1 MRALALSLM
10 LLLGG
15 CSSDWI
21 PFSSGPLAGRVVPVP
36 ADLSAV
42 DDYNVIRLETR
53 PDDPYSVKLWVVATD
68 GHLYVH
74 AGENRTTWVEHIEVN
89 PEIRLG
95 FGDDI
100 IELRAER
107 VTTDA
112 EFAQFSAAYQLKY
125 SVSPR
130 SDDIE
135 AVYLFRLSPR
145 ST

>member
-1 MRALALSLM
+1 MRALALALA

-21 PFSSGPLAGRVVPVP
+21 PFSSGPLSGRVTPMP
-36 ADLSAV
+36 GDLSTV
-42 DDYNVIRLETR
+42 DAYDVIRLETH
-53 PDDPYSVKLWVVATD
+53 PADPYSVKLWVVATD

-74 AGENRTTWVEHIEVN
+74 AGENRTTWVEHIEAN
-89 PEIRLG
+89 PDVRLG

-100 IELRAER
+100 ILLRAER

-112 EFAQFSAAYQLKY
+112 EFLRFSAAYRLKY

-145 ST
+145 SS